1 MSLSWRI
8 GPTLL
13 WQAAK
18 VWLLIMLHLRSAQER
33 RKVFRLQG
41 STA

>member
-1 MSLSWRI
+1 MSLSWRTE
-8 GPTLL
+8 PTLL

-18 VWLLIMLHLRSAQER
+18 VWLLITLHLRSAHER
-33 RKVFRLQG
+33 RKVFKLQG